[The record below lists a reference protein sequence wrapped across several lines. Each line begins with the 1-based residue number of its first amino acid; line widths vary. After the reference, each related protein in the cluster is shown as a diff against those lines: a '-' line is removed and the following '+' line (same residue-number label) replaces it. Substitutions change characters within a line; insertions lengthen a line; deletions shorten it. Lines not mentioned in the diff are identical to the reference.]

1 MHALDTMRALASKGE
16 LITLQSGDVLFKA
29 GETGSTMFGIFERS
43 VRLAWTD
50 SSHQHHHKDIQVG
63 HNFGS
68 GLLVVEDHRRLS
80 TATARCVCRLVVM
93 NREKFLFAVQEAPMF
108 AIGLLA
114 SIDARLR
121 GISVDVMASA
131 HD

>member
-16 LITLQSGDVLFKA
+16 LITLQPGDVVFKA
-29 GETGSTMFGIFERS
+29 GETGSTMFGILEGS
-43 VRLAWTD
+43 VRLTWTD
-50 SSHQHHHKDIQVG
+50 SSAHDRHEDIPVG
-63 HNFGS
+63 HIFGS
-68 GLLVVEDHRRLS
+68 GSLVVEDHCRLS
-80 TATARCVCRLVVM
+80 TATAMSCCRLIVM

-121 GISVDVMASA
+121 DINMDSA
-131 HD
+131 